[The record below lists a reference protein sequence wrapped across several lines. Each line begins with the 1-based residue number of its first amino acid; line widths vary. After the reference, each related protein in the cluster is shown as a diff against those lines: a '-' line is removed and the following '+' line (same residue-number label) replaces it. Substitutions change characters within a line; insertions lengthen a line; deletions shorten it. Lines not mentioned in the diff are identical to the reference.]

1 MKIDYNG
8 IIREA
13 TEEEVKWLEAMQ
25 TPYQEESLNEEE
37 SKA

>member
-8 IIREA
+8 IIREM

-25 TPYQEESLNEEE
+25 APYQEESLDKEE